1 LEYDILGIKFHVHLK
16 NADRVQRG
24 KRWSMVMYL
33 YYLIGYKID
42 QCKMTVG
49 PKNDQVTKDNSFI
62 LALDGDVHF
71 RPEAVELVL
80 QRMKRNRTVG
90 ACCNQIHPQG

>member
-1 LEYDILGIKFHVHLK
+1 
-16 NADRVQRG
+16 
-24 KRWSMVMYL
+24 MYL

-90 ACCNQIHPQG
+90 ACCNQIHPQGMLISNIHMEEVHLDLLDVFHNDFRRFRLN